1 MDSPSPSP
9 LSPPHS
15 GSAALLEAALP
26 DEAAPGSPLRPAR
39 RLAGRALRA
48 FAPASIG
55 NFAAGFDSLGAA
67 LEPLSGEPWG
77 DVVALAPD
85 PALRSS
91 SLSVSGPYAHQ
102 LPSDPERNLVLLAY
116 GLYAEAVAARGF
128 EAPPLAFH
136 LEKNLPICSGL
147 GSSASS
153 VAATLAAL
161 QAAFG
166 EPLSRLELYEVAG
179 RAEALVSG
187 SVHLDN
193 VVPSLSGGL
202 QLMMPGAES
211 AHDPRALPWFREL
224 VVAVVSPDLAIATSA
239 SRQVLPR
246 EIPLASALAFAQ
258 NLAAFVYA
266 LEARDR
272 EVFRRCLRDLLAEP
286 HRAHL
291 VPGFPAAQSAALAAG
306 ALGCS
311 LSGAGPAIFAV
322 APSPAEGERIALAMR
337 SALAEAGLRSEHR
350 LCRLSPTGARVTFD

>member
-1 MDSPSPSP
+1 MDSASPSSP
-9 LSPPHS
+9 SSPPSS
-15 GSAALLEAALP
+15 GAAVLEPLEP
-26 DEAAPGSPLRPAR
+26 LQLDDRSPGRVSSSGRPLKAK
-39 RLAGRALRA
+39 ALRA

-77 DVVALAPD
+77 DVVAVAP
-85 PALRSS
+85 ASRI
-91 SLSVSGPYAHQ
+91 SLTVSGPYAHQ
-102 LPSDPERNLVLLAY
+102 LPADPERNLVLLAY
-116 GLYAEAVAARGF
+116 GLYSEALAARGL

-153 VAATLAAL
+153 VAATLAAA

-166 EPLSRLELYEVAG
+166 EPLSRLEIYEVAG

-202 QLMMPGAES
+202 QLMMPGVES

-224 VVAVVSPDLAIATSA
+224 VIVVVSPDLSLATSA
-239 SRQVLPR
+239 SRQVLPK
-246 EIPLASALAFAQ
+246 EIPLAAALAFAQ

-291 VPGFPAAQSAALAAG
+291 VVRQRLAHH
-306 ALGCS
+306 LPRC
-311 LSGAGPAIFAV
+311 V
-322 APSPAEGERIALAMR
+322 VEG
-337 SALAEAGLRSEHR
+337 
-350 LCRLSPTGARVTFD
+350 